1 MEEKSNVVI
10 FLDDGDQPL
19 GIFSSPVNFELDT
32 TKLKDGEHMLR
43 ILSKDPAGKEGV
55 RNIPFTVRNGPDIS
69 VEGIRS
75 NDTVDGIIPLMISA
89 YGQGDQK
96 MFLIEGSET
105 PRSIP
110 GWVWIVQLLFVGW
123 AIYYLITTWL
133 PGT

>member
-43 ILSKDPAGKEGV
+43 IVSKDPAGKEGV

>member
-1 MEEKSNVVI
+1 MEDKSSVVI
-10 FLDDGDQPL
+10 FLDEGDQPI

-32 TKLKDGEHMLR
+32 TKLKDGEHVLR
-43 ILSKDPAGKEGV
+43 IVSKDPAGKEGL
-55 RNIPFTVRNGPDIS
+55 RSIPFIVRNGPDIS
-69 VEGIRS
+69 IEGMKS

-133 PGT
+133 PGN

>member
-1 MEEKSNVVI
+1 MEEKSTVVI

>member
-55 RNIPFTVRNGPDIS
+55 RNIPFSVRNGPDIS